1 MLLLFPAL
9 LGSPSATRGAGA
21 PPSRPFELAAG
32 ARLSLT
38 LDLEPG
44 EPWLLVAEQQG
55 LDLSLRVS
63 DAAGRT
69 LAEVDGPWDR
79 DGFESWLFEPTEA
92 GPITVELNARE
103 PGAPRGRGVFT
114 VATLPRRSERDRR
127 RLAAERA
134 LSRAGERYFEG
145 SRAAREQALLHFLEA
160 RQAFR
165 ELGELRQEAR
175 ALYAAAVLARLT
187 DQPAKAL
194 DLAEGAREL
203 WQGAGEGLWTAA
215 SWNEVGLD
223 LWLGGKPGPAASAF
237 EEARQLADHLPHPF
251 TAAVAASNLCLVELG
266 RGRLRSGLDCYEE
279 AVLRLEAVAARAL
292 EAGALTSSGRAWDVL
307 GEPQRALD
315 TYRRALDAA
324 TAAGYRDARARLL
337 NNLALLEGEL
347 GEQGKAL
354 AHYGEA
360 LALLRES
367 QDSRW
372 QARVLNN
379 LGQLYDQLGELGQ
392 ARSCLDQALPL
403 WRSVGDASGAAFTL
417 SNLGLLSARQG
428 LYHEALELH
437 RQALDLRRAAGDR
450 RGQALSLTSLGAA
463 QVVLDQTDEALPNLS
478 EAVRLATELGDA
490 ASLAEALV
498 ARSRAEL
505 ARAEPARARQSL
517 GSALEIQ
524 QRLGYRPAELLTLTE
539 LAEVERSLGRPA
551 EARARAEAAIA
562 LVESLHQRVPGADL
576 KASFSSSTHKA
587 YELALELAMAER
599 EKDPSAP
606 RRGLELAERA
616 RARTLLE
623 LLSDAGVELAPAG
636 DPALLARRR
645 ELETRLAAKLSRLGR
660 LGAEDPARPLL
671 EQSER
676 ELVAELDPLEAA
688 LAESARGANNAP
700 QSLAPARALSAPEAQ
715 ALLDPETAVLFYAL
729 GADESF
735 LWWLTPTRLEAFPL
749 GPRQAFEPLAR
760 ELAEQLARL
769 DPGDR
774 AAQSELAR
782 ALAERLLAPL
792 GTRLRT
798 ARHLAIVADGA
809 LGYLPFAVLPEPGD
823 GTLLSARHE
832 LSYLPSLSALAAA
845 RSRPRSGELAQ
856 GTIAVVADPVLR
868 ADDPRLPSAARR
880 SAGSV
885 ADPSPLPASRLEAEA
900 ILSLARKGQARALL
914 GFDAARSRVIGGELA
929 GQRILHFATHG
940 VIDAA
945 EPARSG
951 LLLSAWNAAGEPQES
966 FLGLRDVYGLKLG
979 AELVVLSGCRTA
991 LGRELRGEGLV
1002 GLARGFLYAGT
1013 PRVIASLWP
1022 VEDQATAALMAHF
1035 YRALWQDGL
1044 PPAAALARAQ
1054 SALAADRRWRDPFFW
1069 AGFVLEGEWR

>member
-1 MLLLFPAL
+1 MRARDLFGAVVLALTGGAVQAQAAESAPMTTDRDVSGLQVSDPWEGMNRGLYAVHDAIDTAVLEPVALGYRYVVPSPARTGVRNLLRNLNSPVVFANDVL
-9 LGSPSATRGAGA
+9 QGSPSKAG
-21 PPSRPFELAAG
+21 
-32 ARLSLT
+32 
-38 LDLEPG
+38 
-44 EPWLLVAEQQG
+44 V
-55 LDLSLRVS
+55 
-63 DAAGRT
+63 T
-69 LAEVDGPWDR
+69 LAR
-79 DGFESWLFEPTEA
+79 F
-92 GPITVELNARE
+92 
-103 PGAPRGRGVFT
+103 GVN
-114 VATLPRRSERDRR
+114 
-127 RLAAERA
+127 
-134 LSRAGERYFEG
+134 
-145 SRAAREQALLHFLEA
+145 
-160 RQAFR
+160 
-165 ELGELRQEAR
+165 
-175 ALYAAAVLARLT
+175 T
-187 DQPAKAL
+187 D
-194 DLAEGAREL
+194 
-203 WQGAGEGLWTAA
+203 W
-215 SWNEVGLD
+215 
-223 LWLGGKPGPAASAF
+223 
-237 EEARQLADHLPHPF
+237 ADHLR
-251 TAAVAASNLCLVELG
+251 TVVAMSLRTLVW
-266 RGRLRSGLDCYEE
+266 
-279 AVLRLEAVAARAL
+279 
-292 EAGALTSSGRAWDVL
+292 T
-307 GEPQRALD
+307 
-315 TYRRALDAA
+315 
-324 TAAGYRDARARLL
+324 
-337 NNLALLEGEL
+337 
-347 GEQGKAL
+347 
-354 AHYGEA
+354 
-360 LALLRES
+360 
-367 QDSRW
+367 
-372 QARVLNN
+372 
-379 LGQLYDQLGELGQ
+379 
-392 ARSCLDQALPL
+392 
-403 WRSVGDASGAAFTL
+403 
-417 SNLGLLSARQG
+417 
-428 LYHEALELH
+428 
-437 RQALDLRRAAGDR
+437 
-450 RGQALSLTSLGAA
+450 
-463 QVVLDQTDEALPNLS
+463 
-478 EAVRLATELGDA
+478 
-490 ASLAEALV
+490 
-498 ARSRAEL
+498 
-505 ARAEPARARQSL
+505 
-517 GSALEIQ
+517 
-524 QRLGYRPAELLTLTE
+524 
-539 LAEVERSLGRPA
+539 
-551 EARARAEAAIA
+551 AIA
-562 LVESLHQRVPGADL
+562 VV
-576 KASFSSSTHKA
+576 
-587 YELALELAMAER
+587 
-599 EKDPSAP
+599 
-606 RRGLELAERA
+606 
-616 RARTLLE
+616 
-623 LLSDAGVELAPAG
+623 
-636 DPALLARRR
+636 ALLARRR